1 MSNHEKEK
9 VCFVIAP
16 IGTEKSETRD
26 RSDKVLEYI
35 ITPAVKK
42 CGYKAV
48 RADKISEPG
57 IITSQVIQ
65 HLLNDPLVVADL
77 TGCNPNVF
85 YELAVRHAVRKPC
98 VHIIQKGEAIPFDVS
113 QSRTIEFDHR
123 DLASADHCREELV
136 RQIDKVE
143 KDPSDVDSPIS
154 VAIDLQMLR
163 QSKNPL
169 ENTNAQIISM
179 LQDIRSRT
187 DMLRRDMDL
196 INQNIGPLTD
206 YSLKLKE
213 IDPLSLFKQKYG
225 LDKMEI
231 VLGSKKFKKP
241 L

>member
-1 MSNHEKEK
+1 MSKEEKEK

-16 IGTEKSETRD
+16 IGAEKSEIRT
-26 RSDKVLEYI
+26 RSDQVLKHV
-35 ITPAVKK
+35 ITPAVKE

-65 HLLNDPLVVADL
+65 HLLNDPLVIADL
-77 TGCNPNVF
+77 TGHNPNVF
-85 YELAVRHAVRKPC
+85 YELAVRHAARKPC

-113 QSRTIEFDHR
+113 QSRTIDFDYR
-123 DLASADHCREELV
+123 DLDSADHCREELI
-136 RQIDKVE
+136 RQIHNVE

-154 VAIDLQMLR
+154 VAMDLQMLR

-169 ENTNAQIISM
+169 ETSNAQIISM
-179 LQDIRSRT
+179 LQDIRSS
-187 DMLRRDMDL
+187 MEILRGDTYLLKQKMSA
-196 INQNIGPLTD
+196 LT
-206 YSLKLKE
+206 SVKLEE
-213 IDPLSLFKQKYG
+213 IDPFTFVKQKYG
-225 LDKMEI
+225 LDKMET